1 MIPSLQDLIKSNPSL
16 EWLEER
22 FAAKIMLLRGDVIQV
37 TFDTQLDVEKQTF
50 LTDKDVFNNW
60 GEILKA
66 NEEEDNSYR
75 MEEICEDLAELF
87 SERIAIIT
95 RSVRWQVATASV
107 ILVYLASGFYVEA
120 AASAQHLCDDIIS
133 LDETRGNQIWGKWLD
148 NVRILVTEHIETE
161 CDENTSDRY

>member
-1 MIPSLQDLIKSNPSL
+1 MNSNPSQ

-22 FAAKIMLLRGDVIQV
+22 FAAKIQLLRGDVIQV
-37 TFDTQLDVEKQTF
+37 TFDTKLSVEFDTNDERSQLL

-60 GEILKA
+60 GEVLKA
-66 NEEEDNSYR
+66 NEEEDDSYR

-95 RSVRWQVATASV
+95 RSVRWQVASASV
-107 ILVYLASGFYVEA
+107 ILVYLACGFYVEA
-120 AASAQHLCDDIIS
+120 GVSTQHLCDDIIS
-133 LDETRGNQIWGKWLD
+133 LDKTKGNKIWGEWLN
-148 NVRILVTEHIETE
+148 NVRIFLMEHIETE